1 MISVVVSIFNVEKYL
16 DKCISCF
23 LNQTYQD
30 FELLLVDDGSP
41 DNCPAMC
48 DNWAKKDT
56 RIRVFH
62 KPNGGLDSARNCGID
77 NANGDLIIFPD
88 PDDWVNPNYLEQL
101 LSIKEKYD
109 ADLSI
114 CGHYY
119 GDQLW
124 NKTADTTI
132 LNTNKALKELMLP
145 YSYNG
150 YVWNKL
156 YSLNLIRTYNLRF
169 DEDLHMC
176 EDLLFNVIYFQ
187 HCKRVVYDPTPVY
200 HYVINPNSVTS
211 SKSPLTPRKLSGLT
225 TYKKIAAL
233 THNHYPELE
242 GIAYS
247 TLAKLCLNFICIYY
261 QSKTKDK
268 DTLDLLSGN
277 FRKYRKYFYN
287 TKVYPKHD
295 KRCAK
300 FAVIHPFL
308 YYKTRS
314 IYLHFRYKVFKKP
327 RF

>member
-88 PDDWVNPNYLEQL
+88 PDVWVNPNYLEQL

-156 YSLNLIRTYNLRF
+156 
-169 DEDLHMC
+169 
-176 EDLLFNVIYFQ
+176 
-187 HCKRVVYDPTPVY
+187 
-200 HYVINPNSVTS
+200 
-211 SKSPLTPRKLSGLT
+211 
-225 TYKKIAAL
+225 
-233 THNHYPELE
+233 
-242 GIAYS
+242 
-247 TLAKLCLNFICIYY
+247 
-261 QSKTKDK
+261 
-268 DTLDLLSGN
+268 
-277 FRKYRKYFYN
+277 
-287 TKVYPKHD
+287 
-295 KRCAK
+295 
-300 FAVIHPFL
+300 
-308 YYKTRS
+308 
-314 IYLHFRYKVFKKP
+314 
-327 RF
+327 